1 MSEPAPR
8 LTPEVTWEDFQ
19 ALPEDDRR
27 ELVDGELLELEVP
40 TWLHEHIV
48 IRLAYF
54 LTAWGLEQG
63 AVVIGSAYRV
73 RISRHQ
79 GFNPD
84 LQLYLADNP
93 HRGQAQGLEQGHP
106 DLAVEVISPGPG
118 GCEAEPGET
127 TSPSS
132 RRHDRLTKV
141 EGYAR
146 IGTPEYWIV
155 DPEVRSIERLV
166 LRDGLYFLAGGAA
179 EDEVFRPTAFDGL
192 EIPLAK
198 LWNP

>member
-8 LTPEVTWEDFQ
+8 LTPEATWEDFKT
-19 ALPEDDRR
+19 LPEDDRR
-27 ELVDGELLELEVP
+27 ELVDGKLLELEAP
-40 TWLHEHIV
+40 TWLHEQV
-48 IRLAYF
+48 VVGLAYF
-54 LTAWGLEQG
+54 LTAWGLDHG
-63 AVVIGSAYRV
+63 AVVIGSAYPV

-93 HRGQAQGLEQGHP
+93 HRGQAQGLEKGHP
-106 DLAVEVISPGPG
+106 DLVVEV
-118 GCEAEPGET
+118 

-132 RRHDRLTKV
+132 RRYDRLTKV
-141 EGYAR
+141 EGYAC

-179 EDEVFRPTAFDGL
+179 EDEIFRPTAFAGL
-192 EIPLAK
+192 EIPLSK

>member
-1 MSEPAPR
+1 MAEPH
-8 LTPEVTWEDFQ
+8 PEVTWEDFK

-27 ELVDGELLELEVP
+27 ELVDGELRELEAP

-54 LTAWGLEQG
+54 LTAWGLEHG
-63 AVVIGSAYRV
+63 ASVIGSAYRV

-106 DLAVEVISPGPG
+106 DLAVEVI
-118 GCEAEPGET
+118 
-127 TSPSS
+127 SPSS

-179 EDEVFRPTAFDGL
+179 EDEIFRPTAFVGL
-192 EIPLAK
+192 EIPLSK